1 MSYDQTARDYS
12 PRRDPYENK
21 VRDGY
26 MNPSMGGGVI
36 SGAGLNN
43 IVTDRTEGGVV
54 RSVRRMEKQLMELSA
69 TVDALSER
77 LSVVRISYP
86 GSNQGG
92 AEKSVEGS
100 SLAAQLVAYN
110 QALEYQTARLQQ
122 LMQELDL

>member
-12 PRRDPYENK
+12 PRDPYKNK
-21 VRDGY
+21 AYEEIAPQSLRYG
-26 MNPSMGGGVI
+26 PAISGASQSAEGGVI
-36 SGAGLNN
+36 
-43 IVTDRTEGGVV
+43 

-77 LSVVRISYP
+77 LSMVRISYP
-86 GSNQGG
+86 ATQGG

-110 QALEYQTARLQQ
+110 QALECQTARLQQ